1 MKLRKEIKIG
11 IFVAIFA
18 ALFNPFSIRI
28 FYEYLDD
35 FFAKKE
41 FREMYADDN
50 PNITSDGEKIDESE
64 VKNLKGSDLSGEN
77 YGFDTKYF
85 PYFAMLN
92 DNEQKLYKQIYAN
105 ANELVETFLP
115 NVEVSI
121 DEVKNTFEAVYNDHP
136 ELFWVN
142 TSYSYKYTQ
151 SNHVVQIILS
161 YNETSNNIEKSKELF
176 YGEVNR
182 LVNNA
187 NRYSTN
193 YEKEKYVHDYIVN
206 NVKYD
211 KNASMNQSAYSAL
224 INKKTIC
231 AGYSRAFQFI
241 MIQLQIPT
249 YYVVGVSSVNH
260 AWNMVKL
267 DDGYYNV
274 DLTWDNSDIT
284 RYRYFNRTDR
294 DFSSSH
300 KRTGLSLKLHSCTAT
315 KYRNFTVN
323 KIDFSSNSNKI
334 VNSNSS
340 VGVTNNVASN
350 DNKSN
355 ENVIVN
361 NSNNNV
367 NNSNN
372 VSNDNVE
379 SNVVQPENSNSDNNI
394 EHSNSLS
401 RSNRRRSDFNP
412 NKTSNNEESHTTEP
426 TLPPDDD
433 VEEELNNE

>member
-1 MKLRKEIKIG
+1 MKLRKEVKIG
-11 IFVAIFA
+11 ILVVIFA
-18 ALFNPFSIRI
+18 ALFNPFSLRI
-28 FYEYLDD
+28 FYEYLDE
-35 FFAKKE
+35 FFEKKE

-50 PNITSDGEKIDESE
+50 PNITSDGEEIDESE

-77 YGFDTKYF
+77 YGFDTKYY

-92 DNEQKLYKQIYAN
+92 SNEQKLYKQIYAN
-105 ANELVETFLP
+105 ANELVDTFLP
-115 NVEVSI
+115 NETVSI

-151 SNHVVQIILS
+151 SNQVVQIILS
-161 YNETSNNIEKSKELF
+161 YNETANDIEKSKSIF

-182 LVNNA
+182 LVANA
-187 NRYSTN
+187 NKYSTN
-193 YEKEKYVHDYIVN
+193 YEKEKYIHDYIVN

-284 RYRYFNRTDR
+284 RYRYFNRTDN

-300 KRTGLSLKLHSCTAT
+300 TRTGLSLKLPSCTST
-315 KYRNFTVN
+315 KYRNYTVSR
-323 KIDFSSNSNKI
+323 IDVTITSNKV

-340 VGVTNNVASN
+340 VGVTNNEVSNNNTSNDPIIEQNSN
-350 DNKSN
+350 DNINSN
-355 ENVIVN
+355 A
-361 NSNNNV
+361 NNNV
-367 NNSNN
+367 
-372 VSNDNVE
+372 VSNDNSNIQ
-379 SNVVQPENSNSDNNI
+379 SNVVPQSNSNARQTKRFQSF
-394 EHSNSLS
+394 HQKQRL
-401 RSNRRRSDFNP
+401 
-412 NKTSNNEESHTTEP
+412 
-426 TLPPDDD
+426 
-433 VEEELNNE
+433 